1 MRSFLIYLIAT
12 IVFSTSVNGQIKFW
26 EDLSCSRKTD
36 ILRACQSEEVKKL
49 YNGDFVLSD
58 DEKTEKLLNE
68 LVTSNDAILPL
79 SFYLFNK
86 IIVESDG
93 ALSEMVGEY
102 CIEFL
107 ARHPRYILT
116 YFTKERE
123 LSIKKPLWRIYAQ
136 FVGYELYFK
145 NKGTSDLKYN
155 YRSYKELLI
164 ASYSGKNGNEE
175 TLKIFWQLV
184 DETMKKM
191 N

>member
-1 MRSFLIYLIAT
+1 MKSFLIYLIAT
-12 IVFSTSVNGQIKFW
+12 VVFSTSVNGQIKFW
-26 EDLSCSRKTD
+26 EDLSCSRKAD
-36 ILRACQSEEVKKL
+36 VVRACQSEEVKKL
-49 YNGDFVLSD
+49 YDGDFVLSD

-68 LVTSNDAILPL
+68 LVTSNDTILPL

-86 IIVESDG
+86 IIGESDG

-123 LSIKKPLWRIYAQ
+123 LSIKKPLGRIYAQ
-136 FVGYELYFK
+136 FAGYELYFK
-145 NKGTSDLKYN
+145 EKGTSDLKYN
-155 YRSYKELLI
+155 YQSLKELLI
-164 ASYSGKNGNEE
+164 ASSSSNKENEE
-175 TLKIFWQLV
+175 TFRNFWQLV
-184 DETMKKM
+184 DETMKNM

>member
-1 MRSFLIYLIAT
+1 MKSFLIYLIAT
-12 IVFSTSVNGQIKFW
+12 IVFSTSVNGQIKYW
-26 EDLSCSRKTD
+26 EDLRCSRKTD
-36 ILRACQSEEVKKL
+36 IVRACQSKVVKNL
-49 YNGDFVLSD
+49 YDGDFVLSD

-68 LVTSNDAILPL
+68 LVTSNDTILPL
-79 SFYLFNK
+79 YFYLLNK
-86 IIVESDG
+86 IIIDSDG

-107 ARHPRYILT
+107 ARHPRYVLT

-145 NKGTSDLKYN
+145 KKGTSELKYN
-155 YRSYKELLI
+155 YQSFKELLI
-164 ASYSGKNGNEE
+164 ASSSGNKENEE
-175 TLKIFWQLV
+175 TFRIFWQLV
-184 DETMKKM
+184 DETMENM